1 MNTIKT
7 FEDLTAW
14 QKAHALT
21 LLVYKLSHSFPI
33 EELYSLTSQIR
44 RSAVSIPS
52 NIAEGFNR
60 FGQADKIRFY
70 NIAQASTEE
79 TRYQLILAHDL
90 GYADTKNQ
98 QSKALEVKKI
108 IGGLIK
114 SIKLKQSA
122 E

>member
-14 QKAHALT
+14 QKAHALI